1 MADYDIDIVD
11 ESRRIYNR
19 PCSNR
24 PELDAKGY
32 DKTKEAVAKKAAD
45 YFACF
50 ASRVEVLDV
59 VSQRPILADATAFR
73 ARFQTVF
80 RESGRELQLR
90 VLARLV
96 FAPKKPSGT
105 VMVLDLERHRSLVTP
120 VGPALDG
127 SLGLREPRQQDLWSL
142 YVVRDGR
149 VCEMRMCAWK
159 PADGEAELSGEAAVA
174 ALKTKREWDAFLQ
187 HAQRKLGDDVE
198 MHGGAVGAVSVG
210 THELQGRRPTME
222 DQISVELVAAPH
234 LARPAA
240 AALHFFGVYDGH
252 GGGECARFAAARL
265 HAALAESDALRDGNV
280 EAALYHAFIAT
291 DREFRAD
298 SDNSSGTCALV
309 AVVGG
314 GSLHIAHAGDSR
326 GVLGVVDPSPNRIG
340 DAAVA
345 VRLTED
351 HKPND
356 SKERERL
363 LAAGGSV
370 VFGGRCWRVTH
381 ARTQMMLATSR
392 SLGDTQFK
400 ESWELAAADAA
411 EEAEEAAEAAA
422 EAALSAAE
430 TDGAGAA
437 EAAAAPSAAEAA
449 PAAAE
454 AAAPS
459 AAEAAP
465 SAAEELD
472 AVFDRTS
479 AHAAKR
485 PRLDLSKLA
494 DADAGGG
501 GGHDGP
507 ELLTA
512 APTIA
517 TRPLGASDR
526 FLILACDGV
535 WDVFSDQQACDSVS
549 LALAQGGTPEA
560 AARKLAGDAFA
571 AGSEDNISV
580 LVALLHPYLC

>member
-1 MADYDIDIVD
+1 MPDYDIDIVD
-11 ESRRIYNR
+11 EARRVYNR

-24 PELDAKGY
+24 PELDAKGF

-187 HAQRKLGDDVE
+187 YAQRKLGDDVE

-280 EAALYHAFIAT
+280 EAALSHAF
-291 DREFRAD
+291 
-298 SDNSSGTCALV
+298 
-309 AVVGG
+309 
-314 GSLHIAHAGDSR
+314 SR
-326 GVLGVVDPSPNRIG
+326 P
-340 DAAVA
+340 
-345 VRLTED
+345 
-351 HKPND
+351 
-356 SKERERL
+356 
-363 LAAGGSV
+363 
-370 VFGGRCWRVTH
+370 
-381 ARTQMMLATSR
+381 
-392 SLGDTQFK
+392 
-400 ESWELAAADAA
+400 
-411 EEAEEAAEAAA
+411 
-422 EAALSAAE
+422 
-430 TDGAGAA
+430 
-437 EAAAAPSAAEAA
+437 
-449 PAAAE
+449 
-454 AAAPS
+454 
-459 AAEAAP
+459 
-465 SAAEELD
+465 
-472 AVFDRTS
+472 
-479 AHAAKR
+479 
-485 PRLDLSKLA
+485 
-494 DADAGGG
+494 
-501 GGHDGP
+501 
-507 ELLTA
+507 TA
-512 APTIA
+512 SFAPTRTT
-517 TRPLGASDR
+517 TRGR
-526 FLILACDGV
+526 
-535 WDVFSDQQACDSVS
+535 
-549 LALAQGGTPEA
+549 
-560 AARKLAGDAFA
+560 AR
-571 AGSEDNISV
+571 SSR
-580 LVALLHPYLC
+580 